1 MALSEHTS
9 LGVHAWESGYIVQL
23 PYEMARLPLETW
35 CQHQFGITPEGF
47 GVTNVCQ
54 EFWFDEQSHAL
65 LFWMTWGT

>member
-1 MALSEHTS
+1 M
-9 LGVHAWESGYIVQL
+9 I
-23 PYEMARLPLETW
+23 TW

-54 EFWFDEQSHAL
+54 EFWFDQESHAL